1 MSDKLS
7 EIEKALNE
15 IRPFLQS
22 DGGNIELV
30 SFEKDIVTVSYT
42 HLTLPTKA

>member
-1 MSDKLS
+1 MSDKLI

-22 DGGNIELV
+22 DGGNIELI
-30 SFEKDIVTVSYT
+30 SFKDHIVKV
-42 HLTLPTKA
+42 K